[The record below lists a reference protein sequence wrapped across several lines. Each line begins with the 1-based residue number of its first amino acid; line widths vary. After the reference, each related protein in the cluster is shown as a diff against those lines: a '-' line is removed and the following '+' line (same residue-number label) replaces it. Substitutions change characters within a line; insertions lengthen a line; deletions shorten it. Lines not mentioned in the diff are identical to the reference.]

1 MGSASDAF
9 GFQCSTACHEWFRKL
24 SSQSLQGIGKIYTV
38 FLARLSEGMCGA
50 AAKADI
56 RLLSES
62 NVGTKMHLSVMTA
75 NLLPASAGKEASPC
89 LCVWGCCVWF
99 PSDKNNADC
108 PLCHLVAGK
117 VVEVANE
124 IHRRS
129 GIYLNRCQSAY
140 PGSNLRQQSFHLYLF
155 PWQSYS
161 LP

>member
-1 MGSASDAF
+1 
-9 GFQCSTACHEWFRKL
+9 
-24 SSQSLQGIGKIYTV
+24 
-38 FLARLSEGMCGA
+38 MCGA

-161 LP
+161 LPWPYLLSLPFPWGVRLSNPQLPFHSSETKSDLKKKKK